1 MQVRPRGCGL
11 LACGDLTAQLARDL
25 RGRAVR
31 SPGQTCVS
39 SNPMCFR
46 GGHDELAEQLLEL
59 RIALA
64 ELYRYSCE
72 LVVAIAASASEISA
86 KRPSGVW
93 RGIGPAV
100 HGYSRALPK
109 GMRPVSDQDQAST
122 DRAKK
127 TATPAAVTPSEE
139 TQRPAGLAFNVR
151 EGADLP
157 GVPIGD
163 QTPKNPHAATTEE
176 TGTGAGLAVPGHPRR
191 EQEESLGG

>member
-1 MQVRPRGCGL
+1 
-11 LACGDLTAQLARDL
+11 
-25 RGRAVR
+25 
-31 SPGQTCVS
+31 
-39 SNPMCFR
+39 MCSR

-86 KRPSGVW
+86 KRPSGAW

-100 HGYSRALPK
+100 HGYSRVLPK

-127 TATPAAVTPSEE
+127 TATPAPVTPSEE
-139 TQRPAGLAFNVR
+139 TQRPAGLAFDVR

-157 GVPIGD
+157 GVPTGD